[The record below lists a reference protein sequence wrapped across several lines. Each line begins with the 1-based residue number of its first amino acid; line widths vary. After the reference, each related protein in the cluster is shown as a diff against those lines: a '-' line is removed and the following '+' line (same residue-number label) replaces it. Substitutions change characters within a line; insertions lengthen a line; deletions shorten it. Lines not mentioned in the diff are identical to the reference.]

1 MGLIRRWSSEDKTC
15 VVDLFNNGH
24 SASQIA
30 DEYGVSRHAVL
41 SLVHRVRKAGKVKVR
56 GKPKRKKRRALPQHI
71 FRPGTKRKGP
81 IPRSPTEQPVS
92 FLDRARDRCCFPLW
106 DDDAPRDDVATGLVC
121 GAPLSE
127 RSSVAPA
134 YCKHHSKIA
143 TGQLSDA

>member
-1 MGLIRRWSSEDKTC
+1 MGLNRLWSSEDKTR
-15 VVDLFNNGH
+15 VVYLFTNGH

-30 DEYGVSRHAVL
+30 DEYGVSRNAVL
-41 SLVHRVRKAGKVKVR
+41 GLVHRVRNAGEVKVR

-71 FRPGTKRKGP
+71 VRKGP

-106 DDDAPRDDVATGLVC
+106 DDNAPRGEVADGLVC
-121 GAPLSE
+121 GAPLTD
-127 RSSVAPA
+127 RSLVAPA

-143 TGQLSDA
+143 TGQSSDA